1 MCDPVKGYG
10 GDYSKEQGN
19 MRVKKWELYS
29 GKLRG
34 EGLCQEAGSLEE
46 VGYSP
51 KKPGP
56 CKEAGDSTNKQGLF
70 ELAGNSA
77 NKRPRL

>member
-29 GKLRG
+29 GETKRRG
-34 EGLCQEAGSLEE
+34 TLPRSGVFGRSGLLSQETGTL
-46 VGYSP
+46 
-51 KKPGP
+51 
-56 CKEAGDSTNKQGLF
+56 
-70 ELAGNSA
+70 
-77 NKRPRL
+77 